1 MIEVYD
7 NVLPEVVREQLYMLA
22 INANYQIG
30 WEDTATFENKQYPC
44 LHHKI
49 SSQEWGELNFLDAI
63 CDNTLRSFL
72 SKYKYEN
79 ATINLATPSS
89 IQFPHT
95 HGKAMKVL
103 VYYFN
108 PEWRNEF
115 YGETIF
121 YDDTL
126 SDATRTV
133 SYKPNR
139 AVLFDGGIPHSI
151 RPSSIVAPAYRF
163 TLGIFFRELNF
174 IEEARVS

>member
-7 NVLPEVVREQLYMLA
+7 NVLEEAARDHLYMTA
-22 INANYQIG
+22 VNAEYKLG
-30 WEDTATFENKQYPC
+30 WEDTTGLENRQYPC
-44 LHHKI
+44 LHHKL
-49 SSQEWGELNFLDAI
+49 SSQEWEELNLLDAL
-63 CDNTLRSFL
+63 CDNTLRKLL
-72 SKYKYEN
+72 SNYKYEN

-95 HGKAMKVL
+95 HGQSIKVL

-163 TLGIFFRELNF
+163 TLGIFFRQLNF
-174 IEEARVS
+174 IEEARSS

>member
-7 NVLPEVVREQLYMLA
+7 NVLEEATRDRLYMTA
-22 INANYQIG
+22 VNAEYKLG
-30 WEDTATFENKQYPC
+30 WEDTTALENRQYPC
-44 LHHKI
+44 LHHKL
-49 SSQEWGELNFLDAI
+49 SSQEWEELNLLDAL
-63 CDNTLRSFL
+63 CDNTLRKLL
-72 SKYKYEN
+72 SNYKYEN

-95 HGKAMKVL
+95 HGYQYKVL

-121 YDDTL
+121 YDKNL
-126 SDATRTV
+126 KDAIEVV

-139 AVLFDGGIPHSI
+139 AVFFDSEIPHSI
-151 RPSSIVAPAYRF
+151 RPSSSIAPSYRF
-163 TLGIFFRELNF
+163 TLGIFFRPLNF
-174 IEEARVS
+174 IELARVS